1 MGTDYI
7 RSLRKIVGHQPIIL
21 AFSGGILENDKHE
34 ILLQRRTDFD
44 AWGLPGGAIEF
55 GETAPE
61 ACKREYLEETGLSVE
76 VNSLLGVTTN
86 HIQEYPNGDVAQTVV
101 IEFVV
106 RLIGGHENVTSPET
120 SELQYFAQGD
130 LPEIF
135 NKQHYRSIQRYFDK
149 KFPYYD

>member
-1 MGTDYI
+1 
-7 RSLRKIVGHQPIIL
+7 
-21 AFSGGILENDKHE
+21 
-34 ILLQRRTDFD
+34 
-44 AWGLPGGAIEF
+44 
-55 GETAPE
+55 
-61 ACKREYLEETGLSVE
+61 EYLEETGLSVE

-86 HIQEYPNGDVAQTVV
+86 HIQEYPNGDVAQAVV